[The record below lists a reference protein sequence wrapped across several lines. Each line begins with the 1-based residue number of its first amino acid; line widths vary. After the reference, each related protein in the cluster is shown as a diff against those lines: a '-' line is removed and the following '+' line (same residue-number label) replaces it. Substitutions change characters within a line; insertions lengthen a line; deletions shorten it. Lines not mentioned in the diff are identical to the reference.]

1 MFILVTDEYSEFHGK
16 ELTIPEK
23 DIENH
28 VVMANRHG
36 GDDENEFIVDDEEG
50 LCGYPNDLITLTHLH
65 EPAVVHCLRKRY
77 EQDEIYTATGP
88 ILIAL
93 NPFKKCPV
101 YSDKVMKQYWERGE
115 VQMLTGGNEENDGEA
130 LPPHVYALADATYR
144 SMMLK
149 MDVEGS
155 SSSGSRRVGSNAQ
168 SCDQSIL
175 VSGES
180 GAGKTVTTKFIMQYL
195 ATLSERRAEAKA
207 ANMSPKTNGKRHER
221 RDSLG
226 TVNIEQQVLQ
236 SNPILESFG
245 NARTVRNDNR

>member
-1 MFILVTDEYSEFHGK
+1 MLIGS
-16 ELTIPEK
+16 
-23 DIENH
+23 
-28 VVMANRHG
+28 
-36 GDDENEFIVDDEEG
+36 DEE
-50 LCGYPNDLITLTHLH
+50 
-65 EPAVVHCLRKRY
+65 
-77 EQDEIYTATGP
+77 
-88 ILIAL
+88 
-93 NPFKKCPV
+93 
-101 YSDKVMKQYWERGE
+101 SGE
-115 VQMLTGGNEENDGEA
+115 S

-149 MDVEGS
+149 MDVE
-155 SSSGSRRVGSNAQ
+155 SSGSGRRASSAQ
-168 SCDQSIL
+168 SCDQSIM

-207 ANMSPKTNGKRHER
+207 AANVSPERNVTKHAR

-245 NARTVRNDNR
+245 NARTIRNDNRYAI